1 MLGCAG
7 SNDGAPGENA
17 KRLAQIICATVVAGE
32 LSLLAAQ
39 CSNDLV
45 QSHMKLNRSAIF
57 FPTKP
62 EMYNENMKGSQL
74 LDPSK
79 HSKTAERF
87 NIHMKSNCMTN
98 IL

>member
-7 SNDGAPGENA
+7 SHNETPGRNA
-17 KRLAQIICATVVAGE
+17 KRLAEIICATVVAGE

-45 QSHMKLNRSAIF
+45 QSHMKLNRSTIF
-57 FPTKP
+57 NPRQDS
-62 EMYNENMKGSQL
+62 YLENKFGSRL
-74 LDPSK
+74 IVITDSK
-79 HSKTAERF
+79 AVRHAG
-87 NIHMKSNCMTN
+87 KSVKDSCMTN